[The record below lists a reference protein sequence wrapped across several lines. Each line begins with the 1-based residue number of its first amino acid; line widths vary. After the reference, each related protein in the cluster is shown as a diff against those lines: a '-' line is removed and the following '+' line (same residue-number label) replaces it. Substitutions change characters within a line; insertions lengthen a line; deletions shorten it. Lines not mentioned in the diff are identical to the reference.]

1 MHLCLHDSVDGRVGE
16 DGLVVEQVA
25 LGVEAHHL
33 TTGAE
38 SGVDAHHAFLS
49 ERCIHKQLAKILGE
63 HLYGFLVG
71 LFLAHGGKLGL
82 DAGLQQTIVAVFYGL
97 GHQPL
102 AFAMTFHI
110 VT

>member
-1 MHLCLHDSVDGRVGE
+1 MRGYILNEFTRLAACRAVTDGDSFNLIVADHVEHMHLCLHDSVDGRVGE

-49 ERCIHKQLAKILGE
+49 ERCIH
-63 HLYGFLVG
+63 
-71 LFLAHGGKLGL
+71 
-82 DAGLQQTIVAVFYGL
+82 
-97 GHQPL
+97 
-102 AFAMTFHI
+102 
-110 VT
+110 